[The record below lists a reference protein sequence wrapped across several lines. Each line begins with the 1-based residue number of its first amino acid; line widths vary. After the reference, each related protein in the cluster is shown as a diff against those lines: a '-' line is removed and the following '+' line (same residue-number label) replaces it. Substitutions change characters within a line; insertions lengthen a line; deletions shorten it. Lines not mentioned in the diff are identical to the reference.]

1 VTEPQ
6 RAPTQAAGRDQPTTA
21 SGGWRMPVE
30 NVSPNDAERARR
42 TYAQWRP
49 VRAALRRGEIS
60 IAMVMRE
67 RPDALADRTLF
78 EILLM
83 AHQIGRARLRAI
95 NARAVGEHIN
105 LAVML
110 KDADERT
117 RDWVIYNALPH
128 GRKAPTSVWAQL
140 LQD

>member
-1 VTEPQ
+1 
-6 RAPTQAAGRDQPTTA
+6 
-21 SGGWRMPVE
+21 MPLKHF
-30 NVSPNDAERARR
+30 SPEDVERARA
-42 TYAQWRP
+42 TYAQRRP

-60 IAMVMRE
+60 VAMVMRE
-67 RPDALADRTLF
+67 RPDGLADRTLF

-83 AHQIGRARLRAI
+83 ARQIGRPRLRAI
-95 NARAVGEHIN
+95 NARAVDAQIN

-117 RDWVIYNALPH
+117 RDWVTYNALPR
-128 GRKAPTSVWAQL
+128 GRKAPTCVWAQL